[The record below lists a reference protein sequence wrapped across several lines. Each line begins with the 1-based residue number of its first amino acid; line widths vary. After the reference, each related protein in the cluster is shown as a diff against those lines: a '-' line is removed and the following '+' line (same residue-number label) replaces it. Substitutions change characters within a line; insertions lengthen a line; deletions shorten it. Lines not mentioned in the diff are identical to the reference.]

1 MKQRTDMDENIKVDE
16 GLRTTISVSQKNL
29 IKLRV
34 LSEFWKKGKIDD
46 VIAIFLDQNSEE
58 VKKAIEEKQ
67 KKLAEFSED
76 LTKLISF
83 GSSGS

>member
-1 MKQRTDMDENIKVDE
+1 MPENVKVE
-16 GLRTTISVSQKNL
+16 EEVRTTISVSQKNL

-46 VIAIFLDQNSEE
+46 VIDIFLDQNSEE
-58 VKKAIEEKQ
+58 VKKAIEEKR

-76 LTKLISF
+76 LTELM
-83 GSSGS
+83 

>member
-1 MKQRTDMDENIKVDE
+1 MDENIKVDE

-34 LSEFWKKGKIDD
+34 LAEFWKKGKIDD
-46 VIAIFLDQNSEE
+46 VIDIFLDQNSEE

-76 LTKLISF
+76 LTELI
-83 GSSGS
+83 